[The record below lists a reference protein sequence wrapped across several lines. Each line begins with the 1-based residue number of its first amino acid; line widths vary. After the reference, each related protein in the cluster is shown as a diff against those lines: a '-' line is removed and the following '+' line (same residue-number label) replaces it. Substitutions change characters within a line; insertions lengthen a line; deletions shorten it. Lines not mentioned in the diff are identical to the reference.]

1 MPPCS
6 RRRKREGSA
15 VGAERLGR
23 VQNALENIIAMA
35 EQTTEAARQ
44 TSVATNQQKEASE
57 QGGKDHAGDLQGDPA
72 DAANA
77 KNSISA
83 ASDLNHL
90 AEDLRA
96 R

>member
-1 MPPCS
+1 
-6 RRRKREGSA
+6 
-15 VGAERLGR
+15 

-44 TSVATNQQKEASE
+44 ISVATNQQKEASE
-57 QGGKDHAGDLQGDPA
+57 QVVRTMREISKVTQQT
-72 DAANA
+72 AATA

-90 AEDLRA
+90 AEELRA
-96 R
+96 RVTRFKTG